1 MLVNEGFAG
10 QTIAKISVVT
20 LISIGIAELLKPSIK
35 SLNEIDSRIFT
46 ASNNIK

>member
-35 SLNEIDSRIFT
+35 S
-46 ASNNIK
+46 